1 MGRKFSIR
9 VLVLGLATLISQ
21 IHLGW
26 IVHSLHPNILQVQL
40 TFDAQRFWAIVDAW
54 GPVGTAIYLS
64 HFPWDWIHIVLYAL
78 LGIAICRSN
87 GLFSR
92 IPDVPRRLWA
102 LVLPLAGLMDILENA
117 AQLYLLAGASNGG
130 GFVVPASALCSTLKW
145 GLVLTFFGACLWMWL
160 APVKGRASAPAGAA
174 ARAGS
179 PQ

>member
-9 VLVLGLATLISQ
+9 VMVLGLATLVSQ

-26 IVHSLHPNILQVQL
+26 IVHSLHPNILEMQF
-40 TFDAQRFWAIVDAW
+40 TFSAERFWAIVDAW

-78 LGIAICRSN
+78 LGIAICRRN

-92 IPDVPRRLWA
+92 LPDVPRRLWA
-102 LVLPLAGLMDILENA
+102 LVLPLAGLLDTLENA

-145 GLVLTFFGACLWMWL
+145 GLVLLFVGACVWMWQATL
-160 APVKGRASAPAGAA
+160 KERSSVPAGVA
-174 ARAGS
+174 ARAEL